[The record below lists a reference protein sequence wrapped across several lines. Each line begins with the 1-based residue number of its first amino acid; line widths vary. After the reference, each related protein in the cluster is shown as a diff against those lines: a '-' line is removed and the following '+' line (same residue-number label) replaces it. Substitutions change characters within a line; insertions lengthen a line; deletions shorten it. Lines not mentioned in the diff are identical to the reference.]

1 MRPVNAPVNDP
12 APSRLSYRM
21 QRWMLTPGIRLAL
34 RLGIPLCIAAAA
46 SAAVLAN
53 ADRRAA
59 IATFVTDLR
68 ASIEERPE
76 FMVAL
81 MAVDGAGPALSE
93 EIRAAVPVDF
103 PISSFDLELETI
115 RAQITALSPVKEA
128 SVRIRPGGILQIDVT
143 ERVPVL
149 LWRTHGGLSLIDDT
163 GVHVDDVSRRTDRPD
178 LPVVAGEGAN
188 TEVTEALALLAAAAP
203 LGHRLR
209 GLVRMGERRWDVVLD
224 RNQRILLP
232 EEDPIRALDR
242 VLVLAEAQDLL
253 ERDLVTVDMRL
264 ANRPTIRMTEAATQE
279 RFNLKTT
286 NGSGQ

>member
-1 MRPVNAPVNDP
+1 MRSMNDP

-34 RLGIPLCIAAAA
+34 RLGIPFCIAATAIAVALA
-46 SAAVLAN
+46 ST
-53 ADRRAA
+53 DRRHAVT
-59 IATFVTDLR
+59 TFVKDLR

-81 MAVDGAGPALSE
+81 MAVDGAAPALSE

-103 PISSFDLELETI
+103 PISSFDLDLEAI
-115 RAQITALSPVKEA
+115 RSQITALSPVKEA

-149 LWRTHGGLSLIDDT
+149 LWRTHGGLTLIDET
-163 GVHVDDVSRRTDRPD
+163 GVHVNNVSRRSDRPD

-188 TEVTEALALLAAAAP
+188 IDVGEALALLAAAAP
-203 LGHRLR
+203 LGERLR

-224 RNQRILLP
+224 RDQRILLP
-232 EEDPIRALDR
+232 AENPVRALDR
-242 VLVLAEAQDLL
+242 VLLLADAQDLL

-264 ANRPTIRMTEAATQE
+264 ANRPTIRMSEAAAQE